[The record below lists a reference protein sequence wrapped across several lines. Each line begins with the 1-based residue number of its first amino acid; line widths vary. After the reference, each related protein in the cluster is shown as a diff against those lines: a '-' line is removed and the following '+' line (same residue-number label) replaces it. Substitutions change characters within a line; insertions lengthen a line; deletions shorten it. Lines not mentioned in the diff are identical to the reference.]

1 MHILVVRSNLPD
13 MGPGTQAL
21 TVAKQ
26 MRERGHTVSFA
37 TSGGVL
43 LPAVVEAGF
52 DVHIVPELAH
62 DRHDLLSV
70 AKGIAK
76 LAQIIRIEKPAVIHG
91 HNAAA
96 TICGWLAGLS
106 TGRRLPCVTSVRGVE
121 ERETHNWRNQ
131 IWKRVPGVL
140 LGVCEKTRSR
150 LMSFG
155 VPDDRIVVTYNGVDT
170 NKFVPSAGQRTEH
183 RALLGL
189 DDNDVVLGS
198 VGAMLA
204 FPGCEGAGKGQH
216 LLVRAAARLKDK
228 HPNLKLL
235 LVGDG
240 SGRPLVE
247 EITREEGMQDR
258 VLFVGQRF
266 DTPQLLNAM
275 DIYGL
280 ASTQGE
286 FFPNSIV
293 EAMCM
298 HLPWIGSDIAGLSEL
313 TADDEAGWVVPIG
326 DVDALADRLDRL
338 VSDPALRKSRGDRG
352 RREVLEKLTIEKVA
366 QRILGAFRKAGAKAE
381 VVGV

>member
-26 MRERGHTVSFA
+26 MRERGHSVSFA

-43 LPAVVEAGF
+43 TPAVIEAGF
-52 DVHIVPELAH
+52 TVHIVPELAH
-62 DRHDLLSV
+62 DRHDPLSV
-70 AKGIAK
+70 AKGIGSLAK
-76 LAQIIRIEKPAVIHG
+76 IIRAEKPDVIHG

-121 ERETHNWRNQ
+121 ERQSHNWRNQ

-140 LGVCEKTRSR
+140 LAVCEKTRSR

-155 VPDDRIVVTYNGVDT
+155 VPGDRIVVTYNGVDT
-170 NKFVPSAGQRTEH
+170 AKFVPSEAQRAEQ
-183 RALLGL
+183 RALLGFGA
-189 DDNDVVLGS
+189 DDIVLGS

-204 FPGCEGAGKGQH
+204 FPGVEGAGKGQH

-228 HPNLKLL
+228 HPNLRLL

-247 EITREEGMQDR
+247 QIAREEGMEDR

-266 DTPQLLNAM
+266 DTPQLLSAM

-298 HLPWIGSDIAGLSEL
+298 NLPWIGSDIAGLSEL
-313 TADDEAGWVVPIG
+313 TAGNEAGWVVPIG
-326 DVDALADRLDRL
+326 DVEALADRLDRL
-338 VSDPALRKSRGDRG
+338 ASDASLRKSRGDRA
-352 RREVLEKLTIEKVA
+352 RQEVMEKLTIEKVA
-366 QRILGAFRKAGAKAE
+366 QRILGAFRKAGAPAE